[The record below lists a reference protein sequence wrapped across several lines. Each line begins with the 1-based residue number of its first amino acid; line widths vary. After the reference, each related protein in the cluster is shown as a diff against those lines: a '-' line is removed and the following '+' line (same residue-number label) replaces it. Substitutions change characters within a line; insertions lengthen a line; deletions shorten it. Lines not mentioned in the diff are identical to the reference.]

1 MILKVVGAFI
11 AIFAFAVVLETPKK
25 YLWCA
30 GIVGVVGW
38 FSYLMSEACGAGA
51 VGATFVSVASIALI
65 SHIFARKMKAPVT
78 LFLVPGILP
87 TVPGAGMYRV
97 VYYILAD
104 DRAMSGYYFAT
115 TLEIAGA
122 IAIAIFVVDGFFRL
136 FQKGWKQNSMKYRKK
151 ENLQEKIENNSKI
164 V

>member
-1 MILKVVGAFI
+1 MMIQVIGSFI
-11 AIFAFAVVLETPKK
+11 AIAAFAIALETPKK

-30 GIVGVVGW
+30 GIVGMVGW
-38 FSYLMSEACGAGA
+38 FSYLVSEAAGA
-51 VGATFVSVASIALI
+51 DVVMSTFVSVVSIALI
-65 SHIFARKMKAPVT
+65 SHIFARSFKAPVT

-87 TVPGAGMYRV
+87 TVPGAGMYRI

-104 DRAMSGYYFAT
+104 DRAMSGYYLAT

-122 IAIAIFVVDGFFRL
+122 IAMAIFIVDGFFRM

-151 ENLQEKIENNSKI
+151 ENLQESIEKNS
-164 V
+164 